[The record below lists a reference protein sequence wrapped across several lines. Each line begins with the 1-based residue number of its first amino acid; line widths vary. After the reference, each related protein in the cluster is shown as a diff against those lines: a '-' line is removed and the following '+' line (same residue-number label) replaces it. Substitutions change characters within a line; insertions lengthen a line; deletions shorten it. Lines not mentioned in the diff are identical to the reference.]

1 MSEINVGKGIMTV
14 SSDALPV
21 FGTAP
26 YAESTAT
33 QDLHWAVANQSCQ
46 QAQQDISAYACV
58 VQTVHAW
65 ASTQQKNS
73 LVIPTLAIDAN
84 VWMALMETRIS

>member
-58 VQTVHAW
+58 SAN
-65 ASTQQKNS
+65 STCLGVNS
-73 LVIPTLAIDAN
+73 TEKFVSNTYIGYRVKYLGSHSV
-84 VWMALMETRIS
+84 RIE